1 MDKATL
7 PQKMMKLIKDT
18 APMIIG
24 EGLVMLA
31 VILGAGVLDLLGVI
45 KFDLRIGTGAC
56 LGTVISC
63 LNYIVLTISV
73 DKAINDYV
81 ALRGNKE
88 MDDEEAQIFAKKN
101 SAHIQNA
108 IKTSFVLRT
117 FSIMAA
123 LILAFLTKWFN
134 PLATAIPMFAFRPLL
149 TVVDAV
155 MKKNDKKPD
164 PSKFIKYDFEEEKY
178 ENEKESDQ

>member
-1 MDKATL
+1 MEKKTL
-7 PQKMMKLIKDT
+7 PQKIMKFIKET

-24 EGLVMLA
+24 EGVVMLA
-31 VILGAGVLDLLGVI
+31 VVLGAGVIDLLGLI
-45 KFDLRIGTGAC
+45 KFDIRIAAGAM

-63 LNYIVLTISV
+63 LNYIFLTVSV

-81 ALRGNKE
+81 ALRGDKK
-88 MDDEEAQIFAKKN
+88 MDDEEAAEFAKKN

-108 IKTSFVLRT
+108 IKNSFMLRT
-117 FSIMAA
+117 FSMMAA

-149 TVVDAV
+149 AVVDAV
-155 MKKNDKKPD
+155 LKKHDKKPD
-164 PSKFIKYDFEEEKY
+164 PSKFIKYDYDDEDEKR
-178 ENEKESDQ
+178 KESDQ